1 MASINI
7 KESQLYELCCNCLKA
22 LVFLGIKEKSSGE
35 FEANDLLKKL
45 TNILHLS
52 FPNQTTVVGAHQN
65 NDAIAFSLF
74 SAWFAFKLT
83 GQLGTGLKMWTEYKK
98 ASPLSSN
105 YATQIESY
113 VINANIILE
122 NKEFLVDYYIHPQ
135 EHFHCPILTM
145 ESESQE
151 DANFFDLSKLLLV
164 NSPRRVYIGNVKKGK
179 LDDAVSKIKVILDQ
193 ALASGAIH
201 YSDQI
206 VLVLYKNE
214 AQTIKLRI
222 YDYDQYRHL

>member
-1 MASINI
+1 
-7 KESQLYELCCNCLKA
+7 
-22 LVFLGIKEKSSGE
+22 
-35 FEANDLLKKL
+35 
-45 TNILHLS
+45 
-52 FPNQTTVVGAHQN
+52 
-65 NDAIAFSLF
+65 
-74 SAWFAFKLT
+74 
-83 GQLGTGLKMWTEYKK
+83 MWTEYKK